1 VGGFGFAD
9 LYRFLE
15 RLQEDANAFDEDVD
29 FDAVKRFYREEA
41 ARNPTIST
49 CVGTFSVVFDP
60 TVRAGLF
67 GIPKGELLKLVA
79 SDGRVVVEY
88 DHLVEDV
95 LSYLLA
101 KRVVPMEFWAD
112 SEEVHV
118 TLHGLCGSDVYQKR
132 ISVVRGRRKSL
143 FGGIEITDGSAS
155 VLFDVDESEGMA
167 YLVLPD
173 YPTGYCEVGFP
184 YGGES
189 VEELVSK
196 VLVTFQR
203 MASVYKEVREELA
216 QVLSTR

>member
-1 VGGFGFAD
+1 
-9 LYRFLE
+9 
-15 RLQEDANAFDEDVD
+15 
-29 FDAVKRFYREEA
+29 
-41 ARNPTIST
+41 
-49 CVGTFSVVFDP
+49 
-60 TVRAGLF
+60 
-67 GIPKGELLKLVA
+67 
-79 SDGRVVVEY
+79 
-88 DHLVEDV
+88 
-95 LSYLLA
+95 
-101 KRVVPMEFWAD
+101 MEFFAD

-118 TLHGLCGSDVYQKR
+118 TLHGLCGSDGYQR
-132 ISVVRGRRKSL
+132 AISVVGGKSL
-143 FGGIEITDGSAS
+143 TEGVEITDGSANVVLS
-155 VLFDVDESEGMA
+155 VDNFGKTA